1 MPARPRSAYRRRFD
15 HFVTELSVAIG
26 VRIPRYQL
34 WLRMHEQGWDPDELT
49 REEVVAFCGTSL
61 SGFLA
66 ARGLHIRERAR
77 RRLQRE
83 MERYDPSLP
92 TPYERMARL

>member
-1 MPARPRSAYRRRFD
+1 MHLQIAARGRRRFD
-15 HFVTELSVAIG
+15 HFVAELSVAIDSR
-26 VRIPRYQL
+26 VPRYAL
-34 WLRMHEQGWDPDELT
+34 WLRMHEQGWNPDDLS
-49 REEVVAFCGTSL
+49 REDVVAFCGAPL
-61 SGFLA
+61 AGFLA

-83 MERYDPSLP
+83 MGRYDPSLP